1 MGGDTRSG
9 AVCTSEPCR
18 RILARAPRPSPV
30 PPDPPRASR
39 PVIARFVHHV
49 WMMDVTEVRSFLG
62 LRVFHVSGVF
72 DACSRVPLA
81 LQVCEA
87 RRPAALRL
95 CRQHPRHRPPRTLLA
110 NPEGDGESRP
120 PPPADHPGPGA
131 KARGRTRALHP
142 PTGRRIGP
150 FASARAT
157 GRRTRR
163 LAPLGRLPR
172 SPEPPLPVPQEGRLN
187 AGSPLARSPT
197 PIAGLPW
204 GRCWGI
210 LDTTG
215 DARSWALVSQ
225 AGREARRL
233 RCPRRCQASGCRCL
247 AR

>member
-110 NPEGDGESRP
+110 NP
-120 PPPADHPGPGA
+120 
-131 KARGRTRALHP
+131 RGLREP

-187 AGSPLARSPT
+187 AGSPLAPSPT